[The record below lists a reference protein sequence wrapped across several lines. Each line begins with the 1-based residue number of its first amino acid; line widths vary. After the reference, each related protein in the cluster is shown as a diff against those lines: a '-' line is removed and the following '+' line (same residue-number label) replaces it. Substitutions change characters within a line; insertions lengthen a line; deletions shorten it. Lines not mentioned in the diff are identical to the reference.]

1 MVRRDREICLS
12 LELCKLLPCKLAV
25 EIYGDKIASHVE
37 ADIVVPVF
45 LMHKPRH
52 NMLTGMILHPAE
64 AYFPVD
70 SAVVY
75 CSDTERLVYI
85 MQNFSVFLL
94 RIGYA
99 GLPYQAA
106 VARLAAALGEECR
119 AVKCDGIAVLY
130 RFAGGD
136 RGREAFHFAVGIVKS
151 FRHDYLRSAAENGR
165 CFGL

>member
-52 NMLTGMILHPAE
+52 NMLAGVILHSAE
-64 AYFPVD
+64 AYFPIYR
-70 SAVVY
+70 AVVY
-75 CSDTERLVYI
+75 CSDGERLVYI
-85 MQNFSVFLL
+85 MYDIPVFLL
-94 RIGYA
+94 RIGHA
-99 GLPYQAA
+99 GLTYKAA
-106 VARLAAALGEECR
+106 VARLAAALWKEGR
-119 AVKCDGIAVLY
+119 AVESDGIAVLY
-130 RFAGGD
+130 RLAGGD

-151 FRHDYLRSAAENGR
+151 FRHDDLRSAAGSGR
-165 CFGL
+165 CFCL